1 MINLKNKKAL
11 SIVFIA
17 IVIIVGFT
25 AFNFYKNNSKDKS
38 MDTTSLKFE
47 NENRSFKSIEPK
59 TPAEEVVVEALK
71 LEISDEYE
79 KYITLF
85 TESDKHN
92 SYASLFANN
101 KLNGCFT
108 ESISIDK
115 LSTLEEEDYTN
126 SENKETYYTK
136 LNLLHEYG
144 AYSTEVVKV
153 TYTNKL
159 SERAES
165 LDQFGSGKWI
175 RYYVLVKETK
185 DSDFKIFDVY
195 GF

>member
-1 MINLKNKKAL
+1 MINLKNKKVL
-11 SIVFIA
+11 SIIFIA
-17 IVIIVGFT
+17 IIFLIGFT
-25 AFNFYKNNSKDKS
+25 AFNFYKSNSKS
-38 MDTTSLKFE
+38 EPMDTSSLKFE
-47 NENRSFKSIEPK
+47 NDGRSFKSVKPK

-79 KYITLF
+79 KYITIF

-108 ESISIDK
+108 QSMSIDK
-115 LSTLEEEDYTN
+115 ISTLNEDEYTDSN
-126 SENKETYYTK
+126 NKESYYTK
-136 LNLLHEYG
+136 LDLLHEYNP
-144 AYSTEVVKV
+144 YSTEVVKV

-159 SERAES
+159 SERAEG
-165 LDQFGSGKWI
+165 LDQFGSGKWT

-185 DSDFKIFDVY
+185 DSSFKIFDVY